1 MLGDVKEL
9 IDWCNNKI
17 QEGSLND
24 VMNTACVRNI
34 KSRSQHLHRIWT
46 TQQLVGQDKTN
57 VKNYYSELRK
67 LSKFI
72 DAENDK
78 KKKQE

>member
-9 IDWCNNKI
+9 IDWCNSKI

-46 TQQLVGQDKTN
+46 TQQLVG
-57 VKNYYSELRK
+57 
-67 LSKFI
+67 
-72 DAENDK
+72 
-78 KKKQE
+78 